1 MFTVPNITEQPIP
14 AAPPIDRLKNA
25 LRDMYTVDRE
35 LGRGGMATVYLAQDS
50 KHDRTVALKVLHP
63 ELASSLG
70 PDRFLREI
78 KLAARLNHPHILP
91 LYDSGEADGFLY
103 YVMPYVEGESLRE
116 RLDRQ
121 KQLPVDEAV
130 HHTNAIASALDYAHR
145 QGIVHRDIK
154 PENVMLYEGEAMV
167 MDFGI
172 AKALSGTGTDTLTQ
186 TGMMIGTPAYV
197 SPEQAAGATDLDGSS
212 DQYSLACMLYEMLS
226 GERPFTGASP
236 QAVMSKR
243 FTEPPKSVR
252 TIRPNIPENLERALT
267 KAMSTETTSRY
278 KSIAMFGQALVS
290 GNVTTP
296 TDTVTVPAQSVSAA
310 KSVAVLPFINM
321 SNDPDNEYFA
331 DGMAEEIINALSRI
345 QSLRV
350 ASRMVSFALKG
361 KNEDIAEVG
370 RKLHVSTVL
379 DGSVRRIGNRL
390 RITAQL
396 VNVADGYQLWTER
409 YDREMEDVFEIQD
422 DISQAIVKALRVIL
436 TEGEKKAIEKGR
448 VTNVQAYDFYLRG
461 RKYFHQLSRK
471 NLEFAK
477 QMFNRAI
484 QIDPDYAIAHAGVAD
499 ACSILYMYFDARDF
513 NLKQAD
519 SASLKALEL
528 DAELAES
535 HAARG
540 LAVSLSKRWDEAA
553 QEFETAMRLDPKLYE
568 APYFYARARITEG
581 RAVDAIKLFERA
593 AALRPEDYQAPVLLA
608 QAYDSLGDAA
618 NAESWARR
626 GVQILGERMELNP
639 DDTRAMILG
648 AGALARLGERERAL
662 DMANRAL
669 AVDPDDSALL
679 YNVACVY
686 SSLGEAERA
695 IEVLERAVDRGMGQR
710 EWVETDPDLAPLRG
724 TPRYEALLKAM

>member
-1 MFTVPNITEQPIP
+1 MTST
-14 AAPPIDRLKNA
+14 PPIDRLRSA
-25 LRDMYTVDRE
+25 LNGLYSVDRE

-91 LYDSGEADGFLY
+91 LFDSGEKDGFLY

-121 KQLPVDEAV
+121 KQLPVEEAV
-130 HHTNAIASALDYAHR
+130 HHTSAIASALDYAHR
-145 QGIVHRDIK
+145 QGIIHRDIK

-172 AKALSGTGTDTLTQ
+172 AKALSAAGSDTLTQ
-186 TGMMIGTPAYV
+186 TGVMIGTPAYV
-197 SPEQAAGATDLDGSS
+197 SPEQAAGATDLDART
-212 DQYSLACMLYEMLS
+212 DEYSLACVLYEMLT
-226 GERPFTGASP
+226 GERPFSGPTP

-243 FTEPPKSVR
+243 FTETAKPVR
-252 TIRPNIPENLERALT
+252 TIRPNIPDHVERALT
-267 KAMSTETTSRY
+267 KAMSVDTSARY
-278 KSIAMFGQALVS
+278 RTVAMFGQALASGAVS
-290 GNVTTP
+290 TP
-296 TDTVTVPAQSVSAA
+296 TDTATVPQQAVSAA

-331 DGMAEEIINALSRI
+331 DGMAEEIINALSKI

-350 ASRMVSFALKG
+350 ASRMQSFPLKG
-361 KNEDIAEVG
+361 KNEDVAEVG

-409 YDREMEDVFEIQD
+409 YDREMEDVFAIQD
-422 DISQAIVKALRVIL
+422 DIAQAIVKALRVIL
-436 TEGEKKAIEKGR
+436 TEGERKAIEKGR
-448 VTNVQAYDFYLRG
+448 VANVQAYDFYLRG
-461 RKYFHQLSRK
+461 RQYFHQLSRK

-484 QIDPDYAIAHAGVAD
+484 NIDPEYAIAHAGVAD
-499 ACSILYMYFDARDF
+499 SCSILYMYFDARDF
-513 NLKQAD
+513 NLRQAD

-528 DAELAES
+528 DPELAEA
-535 HAARG
+535 HASRG
-540 LAVSLSKRWDEAA
+540 LAVSLSKRWEEAS
-553 QEFETAMRLDPKLYE
+553 QEFEKAMRLDPKLYE
-568 APYFYARARITEG
+568 APYFYGRARFAEG
-581 RAVDAIKLFERA
+581 KADEAIKMFERA
-593 AALRPEDYQAPVLLA
+593 STIRPEDFQAPVLLA
-608 QAYDSLGDAA
+608 QAYDSLGDTA
-618 NAESWARR
+618 NAESWYRR

-639 DDTRAMILG
+639 DDTRALILG
-648 AGALARLGERERAL
+648 AVALARLGERERSL

-669 AVDPDDSALL
+669 SVDPDDSALL

-686 SSLGEAERA
+686 ASLNENERA
-695 IEVLERAVDRGMGQR
+695 IEVLERAIDRGFGQR
-710 EWVETDPDLAPLRG
+710 EWIETDPDLKSIRG